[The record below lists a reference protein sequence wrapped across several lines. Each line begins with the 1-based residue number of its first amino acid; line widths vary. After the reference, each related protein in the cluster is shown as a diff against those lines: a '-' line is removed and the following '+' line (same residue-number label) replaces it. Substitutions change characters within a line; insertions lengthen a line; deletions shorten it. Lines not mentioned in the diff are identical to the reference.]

1 MMSIKKT
8 NQKGFSL
15 VELLIVI
22 AIMGVLAVIAFN
34 AFNSV
39 LQNSRRRADDQQA
52 KNIERALQTL
62 IAETGIPDITAST
75 RIGTV
80 LDNDGQPG
88 DILDVSHSDSDSGDH
103 ASIITLIE
111 ALQEPL
117 YVRDRATGRVNQYGP
132 YLANPQEDGTV
143 TFASYAPQWNPERGG
158 RYVSYT
164 VTINPDTQNVVVRA
178 SEIPDTDNDRTY
190 DPDDLIDGNR
200 ADATGIIVQDAD

>member
-62 IAETGIPDITAST
+62 IAETGIPDILATGRLHTDEDLEDELDITA
-75 RIGTV
+75 
-80 LDNDGQPG
+80 DHDG
-88 DILDVSHSDSDSGDH
+88 
-103 ASIITLIE
+103 IIELIV
-111 ALQEPL
+111 ALQAPL
-117 YVRDRATGRVNQYGP
+117 YAQDRATGRTMEYGP
-132 YLANPQEDGTV
+132 YLANPQEDGTAS
-143 TFASYAPQWNPERGG
+143 FSSYAPQWNPEAGG
-158 RYVSYT
+158 EYVSYRID
-164 VTINPDTQNVVVRA
+164 INTSTQNVVVR
-178 SEIPDTDNDRTY
+178 PVLTDADDGDSDRNTY
-190 DPDDLIDGNR
+190 DEEDLGNHSEFEGIFINELDDD
-200 ADATGIIVQDAD
+200 DD